1 MSAPPVPTDLLRIT
15 DLSPAQLEAL
25 LDLAATMKARPHG
38 FVEALRGESVAL
50 YFEQPATRTRVSF
63 AAAAERLGM
72 APIALRQDELRL
84 GRDEPVSDTGLILS
98 AYVAAIVA
106 RVFSHRL
113 LEELAAAATVPVV
126 NALSD
131 DHHPCQALADLL
143 TLRER
148 FGELRGLKVAFVG
161 AGNNVAHSLLEAGAL
176 AGMRVA
182 VASPLGLGP
191 RIEVLERVAWIADD
205 TGAAL
210 TATDDPVAA
219 VTAADAVYTDL
230 WPSVGE
236 EADIHERRGALASY
250 QVDAALMTH
259 AKPEAIFLHRL
270 PAHRGEEVAAEVIDG
285 PQSAVWQQ
293 AENRLPT
300 EEAVL
305 AVLAGRD
312 WSIHA
317 TGPEPRAVVPH

>member
-1 MSAPPVPTDLLRIT
+1 MSAPPVPTDLLRVA

-25 LDLAATMKARPHG
+25 LDLAATMKAQPHG
-38 FVEALRGESVAL
+38 FVDALRGESVAL
-50 YFEQPATRTRVSF
+50 YFEKPSTRTRVSF

-72 APIALRQDELRL
+72 APIALRPDELQL
-84 GRDEPVSDTGLILS
+84 GRGEPVSDTGIVLS
-98 AYVAAIVA
+98 SYVGAIVA

-143 TLRER
+143 TIRER
-148 FGELRGLKVAFVG
+148 VGRLRGTKLAFVG

-176 AGMRVA
+176 QGMHVA
-182 VASPLGLGP
+182 VASPLGYGP

-205 TGAAL
+205 TGAEL
-210 TATDDPVAA
+210 TATDDPIEA
-219 VTAADAVYTDL
+219 VTGADVVYTDV
-230 WPSVGE
+230 WASMGE
-236 EADIHERRGALASY
+236 EAEVEGRRRALAPY
-250 QVDAALMTH
+250 QVDEALMAH
-259 AKPEAIFLHRL
+259 ARPGAIFLHCL
-270 PAHRGEEVAAEVIDG
+270 PAHRGEEVTAEVIDG

-293 AENRLPT
+293 AENRLST
-300 EEAVL
+300 EEALL

-312 WSIHA
+312 WTIHA
-317 TGPEPRAVVPH
+317 TRPEPITALY